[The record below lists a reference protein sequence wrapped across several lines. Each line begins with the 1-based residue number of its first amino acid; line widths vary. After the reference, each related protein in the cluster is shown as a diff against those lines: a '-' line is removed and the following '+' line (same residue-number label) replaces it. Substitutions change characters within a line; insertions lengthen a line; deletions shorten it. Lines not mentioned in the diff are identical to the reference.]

1 MKNVAVIPMA
11 GKGLR
16 FVKDGFKTP
25 KPLIQIE
32 NEYMFVK
39 VCKSIPKP
47 DKWIFIYD
55 KNIDAEYNIE
65 KIINVNFDNAIS
77 IKVVKDTGGQALS
90 CKMAYNYLDEDDFVF
105 ISSCDVLNDYNVKKL
120 ADLKNLFDIQVF
132 TSKQN
137 SFAYKNQKQFGWVYS
152 EESIVKHI
160 SCKEPLPNNLKGSII
175 VGAFIFSKARYMIE
189 NILLMEKNQKKI
201 NNEYYMDMSLIEALK
216 NNYTIFENECKK
228 FNSVGTPDEVDIYLS
243 CKKK

>member
-1 MKNVAVIPMA
+1 MI
-11 GKGLR
+11 G
-16 FVKDGFKTP
+16 
-25 KPLIQIE
+25 
-32 NEYMFVK
+32 
-39 VCKSIPKP
+39 
-47 DKWIFIYD
+47 
-55 KNIDAEYNIE
+55 
-65 KIINVNFDNAIS
+65 IILTEF
-77 IKVVKDTGGQALS
+77 
-90 CKMAYNYLDEDDFVF
+90 Y
-105 ISSCDVLNDYNVKKL
+105 
-120 ADLKNLFDIQVF
+120 LFDIQVF